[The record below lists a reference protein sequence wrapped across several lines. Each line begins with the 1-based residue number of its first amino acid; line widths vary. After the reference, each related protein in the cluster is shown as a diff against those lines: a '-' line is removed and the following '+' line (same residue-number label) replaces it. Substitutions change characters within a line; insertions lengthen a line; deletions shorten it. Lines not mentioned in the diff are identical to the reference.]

1 MTDSAPRSAT
11 DEIKI
16 KEAHEAFV
24 RWQEITR
31 VQLGHTINLI
41 LTLTTAAVGFAIS
54 LVLAGRAAPALLD
67 KCALFCSLVTLIL
80 AAALGLA
87 ANYSR
92 LWDFRWTTRAARG
105 REMQERLELKE
116 DLKTKQQARARD
128 REKYGNCAEAL
139 GKVTWWLLLCQL
151 LTFLAGVV
159 LLAGS
164 VRSSFWPR

>member
-11 DEIKI
+11 NETI

-31 VQLGHTINLI
+31 TQLGYTINLI
-41 LTLTTAAVGFAIS
+41 LTLTTAALGFAIG
-54 LVLAGRAAPALLD
+54 LVFGGRTPPAPLD
-67 KCALFCSLVTLIL
+67 NCALFYSLVTLLL

-92 LWDFRWTTRAARG
+92 MWDFRWTTRAARG
-105 REMQERLELKE
+105 REMQARLELKE
-116 DLKTKQQARARD
+116 ELKPKQQARARD
-128 REKYGNCAEAL
+128 RERYSNCAETL

-151 LTFLAGVV
+151 LTFLAGIV

-164 VRSSFWPR
+164 VRSSLWPR